1 MARYENSINK
11 EALEKFK
18 EEIESINKGEQ
29 EDKVIFIN
37 IRHKSWYEGY

>member
-29 EDKVIFIN
+29 EDKVININ
-37 IRHKSWYEGY
+37 IPHKSWYEGY